1 MLHAI
6 EVIVEPD
13 GVIRP
18 LEELHVKV
26 PTRAVLTLLETPP
39 PVEEKPE
46 RGNGAA
52 ILALLQTPRF
62 ANRPP
67 ADPEE
72 IEQRIQSLRND
83 WDD

>member
-13 GVIRP
+13 GLIRP

-26 PTRAVLTLLETPP
+26 PTRGVLTLLETSPP
-39 PVEEKPE
+39 TVVKPE

-52 ILALLQTPRF
+52 VLALLQTPRF
-62 ANRPP
+62 ANRPS

-72 IEQRIQSLRND
+72 IEQRIQNF
-83 WDD
+83 